1 MSDHI
6 EAMARA
12 WQKQS
17 GVWPYDDL
25 PDMAR
30 EDVRADVREVWAAG
44 VGALIAHKPCGGKGW
59 DCPVH
64 TNVHDFEDGCG
75 ADCPGPHTVIVKGDG
90 TKLYA
95 DPWMVVQYEAE
106 TPGAIAPL
114 PSEWRIE

>member
-1 MSDHI
+1 MTDHI
-6 EAMARA
+6 EAMARRWA
-12 WQKQS
+12 DGAGS
-17 GVWPYDDL
+17 LPFDDFH
-25 PDMAR
+25 PDIQQAIRNRMA
-30 EDVRADVREVWAAG
+30 DIWAAG
-44 VGALIAHKPCGGKGW
+44 VEAVITHEPCGGKGW

-95 DPWMVVQYEAE
+95 EE
-106 TPGAIAPL
+106 TLFTLHLMDRAG